1 MAQIVLAEIEDS
13 IQRLPLDEQLWLIS
27 RLAQNLRWKLD
38 TTADKRAQLE
48 AMAADEDIKREL
60 RALDAEFRHTEA
72 DGLGAL

>member
-48 AMAADEDIKREL
+48 AMAADENIKREL

>member
-13 IQRLPLDEQLWLIS
+13 IQQLPLDEQLWLIS

-48 AMAADEDIKREL
+48 AMAADEDVQREL
-60 RALDAEFRHTEA
+60 RVIDAEFHHTEA

>member
-48 AMAADEDIKREL
+48 AMAADEDVQREL
-60 RALDAEFRHTEA
+60 RVIDAEFHHTEA

>member
-38 TTADKRAQLE
+38 TTAGKRAQLE
-48 AMAADEDIKREL
+48 AMAADEDVQREL
-60 RALDAEFRHTEA
+60 RVIDAEFHHTEA